1 MLNSFESQP
10 SRSLMP
16 LSITVHGIPVLPAS
30 FVYPPPSAL
39 CYPSALM
46 RVEDTVVKPDSPP
59 PPLAL
64 IDTKPAQVVHDKL
77 HIAPALP
84 RSQAVPPHVQEP
96 EYRPKRT
103 PVFAE
108 KPSSMTVDP
117 VSASGMHNE
126 LAWLDH
132 VLIALYWL
140 HAQTQAEQEHF
151 DCLQLPSSMSMRAR
165 RSRMTTTPKTSA
177 AMTTRRTMVMRP

>member
-10 SRSLMP
+10 SRGPMP

-46 RVEDTVVKPDSPP
+46 RVDETVVKPDSPP

-64 IDTKPAQVVHDKL
+64 IDTKPAQIMQDTL
-77 HIAPALP
+77 NIAPSLP
-84 RSQAVPPHVQEP
+84 RSQAVPSHVQEP
-96 EYRPKRT
+96 EYRPKRS
-103 PVFAE
+103 PDFAE
-108 KPSSMTVDP
+108 RPSSKTADP
-117 VSASGMHNE
+117 VSANGMHNE
-126 LAWLDH
+126 LAWFDH
-132 VLIALYWL
+132 VFIALYGL

-151 DCLQLPSSMSMRAR
+151 DCLQLPSSTRRAR
-165 RSRMTTTPKTSA
+165 RSRMTMTPKTSA
-177 AMTTRRTMVMRP
+177 AMTTSRTLAMRP